1 MISKLRH
8 ELGGVNSI
16 EALVYLCIYIFVMG
30 TVFYCFT
37 IHFLAPFGLIL
48 LLGCIYLLAT
58 IFKLIMDAVNKMNQM
73 IFKYIASKVSD
84 EKNKIR

>member
-8 ELGGVNSI
+8 ELGRVSSI
-16 EALVYLCIYIFVMG
+16 EAIVYLCIYIFVIG
-30 TVFYCFT
+30 IIFYCFT

-48 LLGCIYLLAT
+48 LLGCIYILAT
-58 IFKLIMDAVNKMNQM
+58 IFKSIIDVVNKMNGI
-73 IFKYIASKVSD
+73 IFKYILFKVYD